1 MSDLLPPNATPA
13 ERALSEAMAR
23 IADVPVIV
31 KQVWNA
37 DTAPANVL
45 PWLAW
50 AFSVDDWDVNWTDQQ
65 KRNVIK
71 KSILS
76 QRIKGTIGAVRQ
88 QLSALGV
95 EVEVIEWFN
104 QVPQG
109 APYTFAMTIT
119 TSQEPLDKAGIANIL
134 KIVETNKNLRSHLT
148 STTVVASSESEVFT
162 AAVTNIG
169 NEISLTNY
177 VSIDVSLNDFNAVN
191 NVIYIGD

>member
-1 MSDLLPPNATPA
+1 MSELLPPNATPA

-23 IADVPVIV
+23 IADVPVVV

-37 DTAPANVL
+37 DTAPCNVL

-76 QRIKGTIGAVRQ
+76 QRIKGTIGSVRQ

-95 EVEVIEWFN
+95 EVEIIEWFN

-119 TSQEPLDKAGIANIL
+119 TSQHPLDKSGIENIFE
-134 KIVETNKNLRSHLT
+134 IVETNKNLRSHLT
-148 STTVVASSESEVFT
+148 STTVVARSESEVFT
-162 AAVTNIG
+162 AVVASIG

-177 VSIDVSLNDFNAVN
+177 VSIDVSINDFNAVS
-191 NVIYIGD
+191 NVIYL

>member
-1 MSDLLPPNATPA
+1 MSDLFPPNATPA

-23 IADVPVIV
+23 VGDVPVLV
-31 KQVWNA
+31 REVWNA

-65 KRNVIK
+65 KRAVIK
-71 KSILS
+71 KSIIS

-95 EVEVIEWFN
+95 EVEVIEWFS
-104 QVPQG
+104 QIPQG
-109 APYTFAMTIT
+109 DPYTFTMTIT
-119 TSQEPLDKAGIANIL
+119 TSQTPLDEDGIANIF

-148 STTVVASSESEVFT
+148 ETKVVASSESEVFS
-162 AAVTNIG
+162 AAITSIG
-169 NEISLTNY
+169 TEISLTNY
-177 VSIDVSLNDFNAVN
+177 VGIDIAMNDFNAVN
-191 NVIYIGD
+191 NVIYIGE